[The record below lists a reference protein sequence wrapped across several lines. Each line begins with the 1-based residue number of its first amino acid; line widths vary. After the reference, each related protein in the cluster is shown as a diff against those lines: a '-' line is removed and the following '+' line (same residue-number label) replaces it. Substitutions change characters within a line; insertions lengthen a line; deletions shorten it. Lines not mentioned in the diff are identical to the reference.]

1 MKGSLVVGG
10 DLLVT
15 VLLLGVFVGI
25 ALGLRYLNNHP
36 APR

>member
-1 MKGSLVVGG
+1 MDG

-15 VLLLGVFVGI
+15 VLLLGVFVGA
-25 ALGLRYLNNHP
+25 ALVLRYLNNHP